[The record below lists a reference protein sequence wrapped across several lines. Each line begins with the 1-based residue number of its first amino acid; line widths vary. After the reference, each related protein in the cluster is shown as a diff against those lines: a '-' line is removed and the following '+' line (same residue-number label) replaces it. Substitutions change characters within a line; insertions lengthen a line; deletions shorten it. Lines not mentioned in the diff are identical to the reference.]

1 MTKQNINDKKIFQKN
16 LEIVLKH
23 NNKPCSEEILNKICR
38 YLVTQEHKL
47 NHIAC
52 MRDDAKYYKMYWI
65 NGINPK
71 QEHIEKLTLAY
82 IEKHIGCKAY
92 TQRDPR
98 GIMIR
103 LYLNIP
109 ETNYFHN
116 NFDGETSGVT
126 WV

>member
-1 MTKQNINDKKIFQKN
+1 MTKQDLRNKEIFKQHLATIMRLNK
-16 LEIVLKH
+16 
-23 NNKPCSEEILNKICR
+23 KPCSEEILNKICK

-52 MRDDAKYYKMYWI
+52 MRDDETYYKMFWK
-65 NGINPK
+65 NGINSK
-71 QEHIEKLTLAY
+71 QEHLEKLTLAY
-82 IEKHIGCKAY
+82 IEKYIGCKAY

-98 GIMIR
+98 GMMIR

-116 NFDGETSGVT
+116 NFDGETSGVS